1 LGTKEKILQIAIA
14 AFNENGFGAVSM
26 QSLANE
32 LNISRGNLTYHF
44 KNKDE
49 LLSAIA
55 DVMWNKFEKEKAKS
69 RNLPSFE
76 NLHKEVRLIYEFQR
90 EFAFVFLDARMAGHP
105 QLKNSIKKMQRYSE
119 ENHKMAIAF
128 SIQLGNM
135 KAESIPGTYNS
146 LSYVIWLLST
156 YCLFQKVSTGEKTI
170 KEVEKT
176 IWSLILPHMTK
187 KGHSAFKKY
196 FGLSYFKQIGED
208 FNKKNVKA
216 DSFF

>member
-1 LGTKEKILQIAIA
+1 
-14 AFNENGFGAVSM
+14 M
-26 QSLANE
+26 QSLAND
-32 LNISRGNLTYHF
+32 LKISRGNLTYHF
-44 KNKDE
+44 KDKDA

-55 DVMWNKFEKEKAKS
+55 EMMWNRFEQEKAKS

-76 NLHKEVRLIYEFQR
+76 NLHKEVRLIYEFQK

-105 QLKNSIKKMQRYSE
+105 QLKNSIKKMQKYSE
-119 ENHKMAIAF
+119 ENHKLAIAF

-135 KAESIPGTYNS
+135 KAESIAGTYNS

-170 KEVEKT
+170 KEVEKS

-187 KGHSAFKKY
+187 KGHIAFKKY
-196 FGLSYFKQIGED
+196 FGKSYFDQIGER
-208 FNKKNVKA
+208 FSKNVKIM